1 MSNALCVESRDSSSQ
16 VLAAIHYALCYTQQL
31 FGIKVLLSLCSSFA
45 MPSKQSP
52 AKHSSAAI
60 EVRDAEAVEA
70 HHALSRQRKTMER
83 CRPMAN
89 QRNLARA
96 DRESKIYQTIDA
108 MHEELLMFREAKAGF
123 ALPKPAFKH
132 GQSVLHWWAHWMT
145 TATVTPKTYN
155 TKHRPS
161 WYCAEVLTYAGYKK
175 LRYAGQDYT
184 ENLYNVF

>member
-1 MSNALCVESRDSSSQ
+1 
-16 VLAAIHYALCYTQQL
+16 
-31 FGIKVLLSLCSSFA
+31 

-60 EVRDAEAVEA
+60 EVRDAEAVEV
-70 HHALSRQRKTMER
+70 HQTLSRKRKATER
-83 CRPMAN
+83 CRTMAN
-89 QRNLARA
+89 QYNLARA
-96 DRESKIYQTIDA
+96 DRESKIYQAIDA
-108 MHEELLMFREAKAGF
+108 MHDELRAFREAKAGF
-123 ALPKPAFKH
+123 ALPKPAFKQ

>member
-1 MSNALCVESRDSSSQ
+1 MTALQHQE
-16 VLAAIHYALCYTQQL
+16 LAL
-31 FGIKVLLSLCSSFA
+31 FCSSVA
-45 MPSKQSP
+45 MPTKQRP
-52 AKHSSAAI
+52 AMHSSAAI
-60 EVRDAEAVEA
+60 EVRDAEALEV
-70 HHALSRQRKTMER
+70 HLALSRKRKANER
-83 CRPMAN
+83 CRTMAEGYN
-89 QRNLARA
+89 MARA
-96 DRESKIYQTIDA
+96 DRESKIYQALDA
-108 MHEELLMFREAKAGF
+108 MQDEMRALREAKAGF

-184 ENLYNVF
+184 ENLYHVF